1 MKRFFLL
8 CALLAA
14 APVGAQ
20 TPVRVNPAQA
30 PICAPGEIACTIAQ
44 FFFCAASQD
53 TQACADLGLVEIPKI
68 VEAPQPVEFLIER
81 IGKIEAK
88 DITDDLK
95 HLAWYRAGH
104 LLIEALV
111 RRCPVAGSC
120 ADESWDDLQI
130 YLRPEDAHLRIVYW
144 RGDSEPD
151 QPPDIPDNF
160 RAPAAPPAVEQPT
173 GE

>member
-30 PICAPGEIACTIAQ
+30 PSCAPTEAACAVAQ

-53 TQACADLGLVEIPKI
+53 TQACAELGLGEIPRI
-68 VEAPQPVEFLIER
+68 VETPQPVEFLIER
-81 IGKIEAK
+81 VGKIEAT

-104 LLIEALV
+104 LLVEALV
-111 RRCPVAGSC
+111 RRCPTVGNC
-120 ADESWDDLQI
+120 ADESWDDWQI
-130 YLRPEDAHLRIVYW
+130 YLRPEDDHLRIVFW

-160 RAPAAPPAVEQPT
+160 RAPTPPSPPTVE
-173 GE
+173 